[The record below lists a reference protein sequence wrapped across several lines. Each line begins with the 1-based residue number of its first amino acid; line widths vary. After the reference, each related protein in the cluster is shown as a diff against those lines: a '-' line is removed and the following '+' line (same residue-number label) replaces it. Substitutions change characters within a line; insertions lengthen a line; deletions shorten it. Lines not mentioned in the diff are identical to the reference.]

1 MTRII
6 VARED
11 KWKEISEEE
20 VPSPE
25 EIEAPPPTQ
34 EIPGDENLFL
44 ALPTPEEIAAPPME
58 LPEGAAPAPT
68 PEFAEETQHVE
79 DPGTQFE
86 EVFPAA
92 TPLEEKNRRLS
103 IRQKISA
110 SLNTFDPDTKG
121 TLPIQI
127 KYRTIPDDFGSS
139 SVTDR
144 MVSPD
149 HVRRASTGRDILLAW
164 CHLTNGWRAFAI
176 ENILDA
182 TLLGEE

>member
-25 EIEAPPPTQ
+25 EIEAPPPR
-34 EIPGDENLFL
+34 EIPGDEDLFL
-44 ALPTPEEIAAPPME
+44 ALPSPEEIAAPP
-58 LPEGAAPAPT
+58 AAIPGEAVPAPP
-68 PEFAEETQHVE
+68 PEYAEETQHVE

-103 IRQKISA
+103 IRQKIA
-110 SLNTFDPDTKG
+110 ESLNTFDPATRG

-127 KYRTIPDDFGSS
+127 KYRTLPDDFGSS

-149 HVRRASTGRDILLAW
+149 HVRRADTGRDILLAW